1 MYTIEYLHPNTDVTL
16 STSVRAYTIIGPGE
30 AVLKSVSTTHVCKW
44 MTVYSFIKFA

>member
-16 STSVRAYTIIGPGE
+16 SVRAYTIIGPGE

-44 MTVYSFIKFA
+44 MTVYSW